1 MFNAYDWGGYLIYRF
16 YGDANGDANRPVF
29 IYGEATELGNQLL
42 QEVSDVENAEPDW
55 QTILTEHGVNYVV
68 ERTDSALSMALGVDP
83 QWKRVYDD
91 GFAVIFVKR

>member
-16 YGDANGDANRPVF
+16 YPDRLVF
-29 IYGEATELGNQLL
+29 IYGEATELGNQLM

-55 QTILTEHGVNYVV
+55 QTILNEHGVNYVV
-68 ERTDSALSMALGVDP
+68 ERTDSALGMALGVDP
-83 QWKRVYDD
+83 QWKQVYDD